1 MLACLASTLLQPVCP
16 FYVSYPPPN
25 YVFTGYGN
33 YPTTTTTYGRG
44 LTCLP
49 PVYVCSCRH
58 SLESTGRTPRC
69 PSNCPNLVPVYLGK
83 VHMVVDNENSPTD
96 DFSDFLVPIPCH
108 TCHTIPYH
116 ICSSYLA
123 PGLLSA
129 MSMSPCVYPSLCL
142 CLSVRYVSLPSA
154 FLPSVSCSNLLP
166 FPYCPPVLVQVPVP
180 VPRPHS
186 HSPSLFPN
194 SLIPLCLFFY
204 CNKISHFLSSLAPPS
219 LSPSPPSYSVLEG
232 FLLFLTGFPVV
243 RAPFFHSA

>member
-1 MLACLASTLLQPVCP
+1 MFSIIIMLACLASTLLQPVCP

-116 ICSSYLA
+116 ICSSYLLLGYYLPC
-123 PGLLSA
+123 PGLHVLS
-129 MSMSPCVYPSLCL
+129 CL
-142 CLSVRYVSLPSA
+142 SCPRVCLSVCLLPSA
-154 FLPSVSCSNLLP
+154 RLWPFHILL
-166 FPYCPPVLVQVPVP
+166 PPVLVQVPVP

-219 LSPSPPSYSVLEG
+219 LSPSPPSFS
-232 FLLFLTGFPVV
+232 FL
-243 RAPFFHSA
+243 